1 VKIDNSIK
9 TVAGISVSD
18 GRPRADKNTGVN
30 PNPAPPANTAS
41 AERSGAGGG
50 AKARSPQAAGF
61 TGNESARPADNVH
74 LSPLSSQLQGIES
87 NLANSGVVNMARVE
101 EIKQAISDGRFKVN
115 PEVIADRLLETVREL
130 IQSQKGKPW

>member
-50 AKARSPQAAGF
+50 AK
-61 TGNESARPADNVH
+61 ADNVH

>member
-9 TVAGISVSD
+9 TVGGISVSD
-18 GRPRADKNTGVN
+18 DRKRADKSAGVN
-30 PNPAPPANTAS
+30 PNHPAS
-41 AERSGAGGG
+41 
-50 AKARSPQAAGF
+50 
-61 TGNESARPADNVH
+61 PADNVH
-74 LSPLSSQLQGIES
+74 LSPLSSQLQAIES
-87 NLANSGVVNMARVE
+87 DLAHGGVVDRARVE